1 MSKKGM
7 LTIKELA
14 DSLDLPKSKI
24 NYQVSKLDSNYIVV
38 LNGIKHLTKDGQRLI
53 KKSLG
58 VKEAVEDNLNLNSN
72 LDGFEQL
79 FKHFESQLNAKNKQI
94 DKLHTLLD
102 QQQQLTLQ
110 RDKQIDKLQFQLENK
125 ENDLSNSEEVEKM
138 STENQQLLIKLKS
151 ELEQEKLENE
161 ELKETV
167 EKLSESPKKGFWQ
180 RLFNS

>member
-1 MSKKGM
+1 M
-7 LTIKELA
+7 LTIKEFA

-38 LNGIKHLTKDGQRLI
+38 LNGIKHLTIDAQKLI
-53 KKSLG
+53 SQSLG
-58 VKEAVEDNLNLNSN
+58 IKDDFDDNSNLNSS

-79 FKHFESQLNAKNKQI
+79 FEHFENQLNEKNKQI
-94 DKLHTLLD
+94 DRLHTLLD

-110 RDKQIDKLQFQLENK
+110 RDKQIDKLQLQLENT
-125 ENDLSNSEEVEKM
+125 EHEMSNSEDLEKK
-138 STENQQLLIKLKS
+138 STENQQLQVDQLKK
-151 ELEQEKLENE
+151 ELEQRNLENE

-167 EKLSESPKKGFWQ
+167 GKLSENPKKGFWQ